1 MQDFGDVEGSVCIM
15 LRIWDVQ
22 DMRFSGCEMLRCGIL
37 WCEILGMHNAQ
48 DVECFRC
55 EMFEMWNVRD
65 VKCLGC
71 GMLKMWD
78 V

>member
-1 MQDFGDVEGSVCIM
+1 
-15 LRIWDVQ
+15 
-22 DMRFSGCEMLRCGIL
+22 
-37 WCEILGMHNAQ
+37 MHNAQ

-55 EMFEMWNVRD
+55 EMFEMCNVRD